1 MALGNQGCFF
11 TKGTMSRAEPLIT
24 YDLVTEES
32 AIDGDVAERGTVHL
46 FFREAFI
53 EPMDPEII
61 GEQAKAYLEDKTTD
75 TMDCIRWMRNRSSWR
90 DSGNGS
96 YYDETEERTDEGV
109 VTYAVHFGR
118 SRTNLL
124 KMAGVNIEKG

>member
-1 MALGNQGCFF
+1 
-11 TKGTMSRAEPLIT
+11 MSRAEPLIT